1 MYSHRT
7 SCLEVVRQRKRKRER
22 KTNMKDVQMRYT
34 IEMNRKERKRIGK
47 KDEKKVEKS
56 RKKGIVG

>member
-1 MYSHRT
+1 
-7 SCLEVVRQRKRKRER
+7 
-22 KTNMKDVQMRYT
+22 MKDVQMRYT
-34 IEMNRKERKRIGK
+34 IEMNRKERKRNGK